1 VVYEWDAANRSHV
14 ESHGVSPADCE
25 AALEDE
31 KAYTVPWP
39 SYEPRWR
46 TAGRS
51 GGRRLLVFW
60 TVRGKAVRVVT
71 AWWIGRRTR
80 L

>member
-1 VVYEWDAANRSHV
+1 MIYEWDAANRSHI
-14 ESHGVSPADCE
+14 EAHGVSPADCE
-25 AALEDE
+25 AALED
-31 KAYTVPWP
+31 KNAYTVPWP
-39 SYEPRWR
+39 SYELRWR

-51 GGRRLLVFW
+51 GARRLLVFW
-60 TVRGKAVRVVT
+60 TVRGQAVRVVT